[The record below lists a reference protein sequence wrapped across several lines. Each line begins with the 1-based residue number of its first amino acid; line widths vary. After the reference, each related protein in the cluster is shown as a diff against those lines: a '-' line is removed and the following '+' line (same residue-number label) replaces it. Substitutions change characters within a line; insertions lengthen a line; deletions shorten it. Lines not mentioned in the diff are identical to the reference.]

1 MYSKVTPPIVLGG
14 SGATVLA
21 KTGFSSLAW
30 ALVAIALI
38 LFGLVLLRMAMMR
51 RRGGVTGQA

>member
-21 KTGFSSLAW
+21 KTGFSSLAY
-30 ALVAIALI
+30 ALVALALI
-38 LFGLVLLRMAMMR
+38 VGGLVLLRVAMMR
-51 RRGGVTGQA
+51 RAGVAGQA